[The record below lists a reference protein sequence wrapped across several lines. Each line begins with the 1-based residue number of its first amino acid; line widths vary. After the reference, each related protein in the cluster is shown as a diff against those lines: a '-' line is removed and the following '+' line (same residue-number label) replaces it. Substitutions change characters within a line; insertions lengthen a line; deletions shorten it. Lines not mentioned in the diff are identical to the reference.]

1 MTRNTLSFLALVLA
15 CPLVASAQ
23 SINAPVGAAG
33 AAPSAAASA
42 GAASRATGMPSM
54 TVPSFAPSLNLT
66 AAPSIS
72 AVRPA
77 LAAPAPALSPLAA
90 PVLPAAADGPTPLQE
105 PLHPGQYWS
114 PHADGHR
121 DPRMGTG
128 DEMVHTGPRGR
139 ELVSIREFEAPQ
151 TPDGWETSRS
161 LSNRTFDGSAAR
173 KDLATG
179 ESSAVA
185 ASAGRASSPLSKP
198 GGAAAAQSPAPVPSA
213 ASDVKASHGLPLIV
227 KVLIGLALVLMPG
240 IALAAAPVAAGAAAA
255 VPLTMS
261 VAQTVGILAAIRP
274 AASAAGAVAGAI
286 YGMFAARPKDGSE
299 ASSGE
304 MLSSVLRYG
313 ALGGA
318 SVYMLLDVTSLA
330 FIGPTAA
337 GGLQPL
343 SSAVVT
349 AALGRT
355 AFQGKFMDAATS
367 SADRIVGAFPAVA
380 AALGISLGVVGFGLV
395 APPLTLAVAMGAMT
409 VTGVA
414 VALYSALF
422 KLGRSP
428 LTGPSQMAKG
438 YVLQALMT
446 GLALAVTNPYLIW
459 IFSAM
464 GAAGFAMVLWSMGRE
479 LISFLPGHATPA
491 PSPTPAP
498 APAPTPA
505 PKG

>member
-1 MTRNTLSFLALVLA
+1 MKRILLSLAFVL
-15 CPLVASAQ
+15 PSATMAQ
-23 SINAPVGAAG
+23 TINAPASVSGAVG
-33 AAPSAAASA
+33 SAAA
-42 GAASRATGMPSM
+42 AAAHATVLPSM
-54 TVPSFAPSLNLT
+54 VIPSLAPSLNLS

-72 AVRPA
+72 AAPS
-77 LAAPAPALSPLAA
+77 LTAPAALSVSPVLAAA
-90 PVLPAAADGPTPLQE
+90 PVLPAAADGPTPLQ
-105 PLHPGQYWS
+105 LSHLT
-114 PHADGHR
+114 GHS

-128 DEMVHTGPRGR
+128 NEMVHDGPRGR
-139 ELVSIREFEAPQ
+139 NLVSIREFEAPM
-151 TPDGWETSRS
+151 TPDGWETTRS
-161 LSNRTFDGSAAR
+161 LSARTFDGTAAR
-173 KDLATG
+173 KDLQSA
-179 ESSAVA
+179 EPAVA
-185 ASAGRASSPLSKP
+185 PADAAGSASPLARATP
-198 GGAAAAQSPAPVPSA
+198 AAAKTTASVPAA
-213 ASDVKASHGLPLIV
+213 APARRSRVLPWTLN
-227 KVLIGLALVLMPG
+227 ALVLLTLLLMPS

-274 AASAAGAVAGAI
+274 AASAVGAIAGAI
-286 YGMFAARPKDGSE
+286 YGMIVSRPKDGSE

-355 AFQGKFMDAATS
+355 AFQGKFLDAATS

-380 AALGISLGVVGFGLV
+380 AALGISLGVVGFGLI
-395 APPLTLAVAMGAMT
+395 APPLTLTIAMGAMT

-428 LTGPSQMAKG
+428 LDGPSRMAKG

-446 GLALAVTNPYLIW
+446 GLSLAVTNPYLAW
-459 IFSAM
+459 IFAAM
-464 GAAGFAMVLWSMGRE
+464 GAAGFGFVLWTMGKE
-479 LISFLPGHATPA
+479 LLSFLPGRGTPL
-491 PSPTPAP
+491 PPAP
-498 APAPTPA
+498 AP
-505 PKG
+505 KS